1 MSTASKSEDKAF
13 TVDKEALGYSIG
25 TIDENSTDEELL
37 HYQIDPKEKRQL
49 LLALD
54 LRIAPVLLVLYLISF
69 LDRSN
74 LGNAAVGGLMTDVNA
89 PANGLSVA
97 TSIFYATYVAF
108 EPAWTTL
115 LKTLRPSRLLPAV
128 TLLWGFTLV
137 GAGFM
142 TSYGGLIAVRL
153 VLGFLESALTPCLF
167 LWLTFFYQ
175 RDEIGIRTFYMFVSA
190 ALSGV
195 VGGLIAAGF
204 LKMDGLGGW
213 EGWRYLFAIEGAIT
227 VLISIAIAFYVP
239 DSYHHAHYLTPRQK
253 LLMRVREVQSAH
265 YTGSQDF
272 SWGEVRKALAEP
284 IVYISGAVQFGFD
297 ICLYGLSTF
306 LPTVLNQLGYSSI
319 NSQLLSAPIYFW
331 AALVYGVGA
340 YLCDHYNIRFWLLV
354 PTGLVTCLGYAL
366 LTGVQDSVGC
376 SLFACFCA
384 ATGIYLCVGLHV
396 SWLNTNIAGIRKRS
410 TAIGI
415 QQLMGNCGGI
425 VAGQIY
431 RSTDKPHYRLGHA
444 FSLGSMA
451 LALVGLAGE
460 TYLYRFRN
468 AKKLAMTEEEKEA
481 QDAAGVTGDAHWS
494 FMYVW

>member
-37 HYQIDPKEKRQL
+37 HYQIDPK
-49 LLALD
+49 
-54 LRIAPVLLVLYLISF
+54 
-69 LDRSN
+69 
-74 LGNAAVGGLMTDVNA
+74 VGGLMTDINA

-115 LKTLRPSRLLPAV
+115 LKTLRPSRLLPTV

-137 GAGFM
+137 GSGFM

-213 EGWRYLFAIEGAIT
+213 EGWRYLFAIEGGIT

-272 SWGEVRKALAEP
+272 SWGEVRKALA
-284 IVYISGAVQFGFD
+284 
-297 ICLYGLSTF
+297 
-306 LPTVLNQLGYSSI
+306 LNQLGYSSI
-319 NSQLLSAPIYFW
+319 NSQLLR

-340 YLCDHYNIRFWLLV
+340 YICDHYNIRFWLLV

-425 VAGQIY
+425 
-431 RSTDKPHYRLGHA
+431 TDKPHYRLGHA

-460 TYLYRFRN
+460 TYLYRSRN